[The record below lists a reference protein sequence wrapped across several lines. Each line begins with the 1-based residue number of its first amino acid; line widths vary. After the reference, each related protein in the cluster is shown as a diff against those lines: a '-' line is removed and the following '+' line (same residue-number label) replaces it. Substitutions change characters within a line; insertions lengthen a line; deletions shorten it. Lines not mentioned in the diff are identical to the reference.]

1 MIVRI
6 VPVLSQNVQTIGTI
20 IWKRYPDDS
29 KRPRRLRRPR
39 SLGESWVL
47 SGRWGRSCKF
57 WRDHMKR
64 AQTTE
69 TTRTIIPV
77 IENNFGP
84 DGAEA
89 KKVIHKCS
97 QRVWGLFEIGE
108 SPWNQVFEEMLC
120 LRGTLLVSQCRK
132 IKRKSRY
139 QVTRFTLR
147 IKIIHLCGLFAKHA
161 RKNSIVWPRDIADD
175 PASLAFEAIETIK
188 WKPPIAPVVRI
199 VSKYFETTGAIGTI
213 RTIIWKPGLTSFTP
227 EALTGCQNL
236 DALQKST
243 YVTHLAN

>member
-1 MIVRI
+1 MFRR
-6 VPVLSQNVQTIGTI
+6 SGRSYGNATQTIPNDPDD
-20 IWKRYPDDS
+20 WDDLDRLERVEFYPDDGDD
-29 KRPRRLRRPR
+29 LVNFE
-39 SLGESWVL
+39 GIIW
-47 SGRWGRSCKF
+47 
-57 WRDHMKR
+57 KR

-69 TTRTIIPV
+69 TIRTIIPV

-89 KKVIHKCS
+89 TKVIHKCS
-97 QRVWGLFEIGE
+97 QCVWGLFEIGE
-108 SPWNQVFEEMLC
+108 SPWNQVFEEILC

-175 PASLAFEAIETIK
+175 PASLAFEAIEKIILK
-188 WKPPIAPVVRI
+188 LAIVSVLRI

-236 DALQKST
+236 NALQKST